1 MKDDET
7 DPVFMQA
14 LEWLAR
20 MQDEKASPLD
30 RARFAEWRAAS
41 RQNADAYERA
51 ERLWNRFD
59 IVKPEYRRLRRA
71 DALTRRGIVLGGVA
85 VFALGGGY
93 LALRPDLFADLSTG
107 IGERRVFTLA
117 DGSAVELGSH
127 SALSVRYG
135 EGERRLILHRGQAF
149 FTVAADGARP
159 FVVEAAAG
167 TVRALGTRFDVKLTD
182 AEATVTVTEH
192 SVSVTPA
199 GSPAVTIGE
208 GWQVSYD
215 PRGAGQPRRIDL
227 ETVQAWRRDRIVF
240 EDVPLRRVLRELERY
255 RRGRIVLMDETVGD
269 IPVTAIFE
277 TSRANDALAVIA
289 RTLPIRVINA
299 GGLVSIVYRR

>member
-20 MQDEKASPLD
+20 MQDDKASAAD
-30 RARFAEWRAAS
+30 RVRFAEWCAES

-51 ERLWNRFD
+51 RQLWNRFD
-59 IVKPEYRRLRRA
+59 IVKPEYQRLRRA
-71 DALTRRGIVLGGVA
+71 GTLTRRGILLGGVA
-85 VFALGGGY
+85 ALALGGGY
-93 LALRPDLFADLSTG
+93 LALRSDLFADLSTG

-127 SALSVRYG
+127 SALSIRYTD
-135 EGERRLILHRGQAF
+135 GERRLVLYRGQGF
-149 FTVAADGARP
+149 FTVAADTARP
-159 FVVEAAAG
+159 FVVEAADG
-167 TVRALGTRFDVKLTD
+167 TIRALGTRFDVKLTD
-182 AEATVTVTEH
+182 VDVTVTVTEH
-192 SVSVTPA
+192 AVSVATA
-199 GSPAVTIGE
+199 GSAAVTIEE

-215 PRGAGQPRRIDL
+215 QQGTGQPRQIDL

-255 RRGRIVLMDETVGD
+255 RRGRIVLMDDTVGD

-277 TSRANDALAVIA
+277 VSRADDALRVIA
-289 RTLPIRVINA
+289 ETLPIQVINA
-299 GGLVSIVYRR
+299 AGLVSIVYRR

>member
-7 DPVFMQA
+7 DPVFMEA

-20 MQDEKASPLD
+20 MQDDKASVAD

-41 RQNADAYERA
+41 RGNAEAYERA

-59 IVKPEYRRLRRA
+59 IVKPEYQRLRRA
-71 DALTRRGIVLGGVA
+71 DALTRRSVLLGGIA
-85 VFALGGGY
+85 VVALGGAY

-127 SALSVRYG
+127 SAVSIRYT
-135 EGERRLILHRGQAF
+135 EGERRLVLHRGQGF
-149 FTVAADGARP
+149 FTAAADAARP

-167 TVRALGTRFDVKLTD
+167 TIRALGTRFDVKLTD
-182 AEATVTVTEH
+182 AEVTVTVTEH
-192 SVSVTPA
+192 SVSVAPA
-199 GSPAVTIGE
+199 GAAAVTVEE

-215 PRGAGQPRRIDL
+215 PKGVGQPRQIDL

-255 RRGRIVLMDETVGD
+255 RRGRIVLMDDTVGD

-277 TSRANDALAVIA
+277 TARADDALRVIA
-289 RTLPIRVINA
+289 ETLPIRVINA

>member
-7 DPVFMQA
+7 DPVFMTA

-20 MQDEKASPLD
+20 MQDDKVSSAD

-41 RQNADAYERA
+41 RQNADAYARA
-51 ERLWNRFD
+51 EQLWNRFD
-59 IVKPEYRRLRRA
+59 IVKPEYQRLRRA
-71 DALTRRGIVLGGVA
+71 DALTRRSVLLGGVA

-117 DGSAVELGSH
+117 DGSTVELGSH
-127 SALSVRYG
+127 SALSLRYTD
-135 EGERRLILHRGQAF
+135 GERRLVLHRGQGF
-149 FTVAADGARP
+149 FTVAADGTRP
-159 FVVEAAAG
+159 FVVEAAGGAI
-167 TVRALGTRFDVKLTD
+167 RALGTRFDVKLTD
-182 AEATVTVTEH
+182 AEVTVTVTEH

-199 GSPAVTIGE
+199 GSSAVTVEE

-215 PRGAGQPRRIDL
+215 PLGAGQPRQIDL

-255 RRGRIVLMDETVGD
+255 RRGRIVLMDDTVGD
-269 IPVTAIFE
+269 IPVTAVFE
-277 TSRANDALAVIA
+277 TSRAGDALRVIA
-289 RTLPIRVINA
+289 ETLPIQVVNA